1 MVSRAEFSGLRD
13 EIADALGIVKR
24 INDYRIAKL
33 RYALRLDGLPP
44 NLASRS
50 QVLSDAL
57 LQRNATS
64 VIRHPLGVVAR
75 ADPWQIVYSALGC
88 AHVDS
93 SRARSVLPTDYRP
106 LLASIFRRDEGSIS
120 NLGTLAKNTLNWSA
134 LPVALSIHQFCRT
147 LRNGSAKSVADTAAL
162 SLNSPTFGV
171 EDVGIAGVVPDQ
183 LPFPKASPTTE
194 FWLAFAIGRS
204 PQKLDARFRDFA
216 LARHAYSVGDCNASV
231 ALLEATG
238 TPSISPPFEFLRA
251 ALELAARIELA
262 DHGAAIRLIAS
273 QASANERCPAFL
285 PVIQALGH
293 LKWPHFKSESADLSG
308 AIALDALWRTTEDDA
323 VATTLRFAFSYQLR
337 NSDFARPSEFA
348 DHPESF
354 DRARLTY
361 FLRNICVPSIMDM
374 STAFK
379 TSREVYEERQA
390 VCGAL
395 TALDPKHSTDYQAE
409 IYTITNRHAV
419 ADGLRLVDASRIHVD
434 TDAIVRWS
442 RRRLEEDFRRY
453 SDLVRAG
460 IGEEGDFNEILR
472 EVFATIGARQL
483 YFTPDDQ
490 ADAILADIFFRL
502 RAEFLGNSDYGLDYF
517 LSKRVRHQS
526 FIGLA
531 RGPLEFQNL
540 ITTRETESGAYRSN
554 TVWLDRLRTLNA
566 DQRTQVD
573 ARLAKFSEDFDA
585 SLIEVKDEA
594 FQIRSD
600 DRPDGLF
607 DVPITTRMLFVV
619 RSVAQAG
626 IAFDDFLR
634 MTLHLLWAG
643 LEPSLESA
651 RRLIAEDLKPK
662 LAALFDELKKDLKNI
677 ADSDP
682 SFPDMSMAIGDVS
695 VHVQR
700 NLDEAAGWFVRPEGQ
715 QANYTFTMSQSVDI
729 AVQSALKS
737 HRAFSPDLELNA
749 SGDATLNAPDL
760 LLLTDA
766 IFVAID
772 NAKAHCGIKHEPHVS
787 IDCRIDPNTQRL
799 NLDIRNSVS
808 PGVRSATV
816 EKKLDRIRQ
825 LIATGTSYSGARREG
840 GSGFVKIAAALRH
853 SAEGQMQ
860 FGFESDSEFR
870 MQLSFRPT
878 QFTVAVIRA

>member
-1 MVSRAEFSGLRD
+1 
-13 EIADALGIVKR
+13 
-24 INDYRIAKL
+24 
-33 RYALRLDGLPP
+33 
-44 NLASRS
+44 
-50 QVLSDAL
+50 
-57 LQRNATS
+57 
-64 VIRHPLGVVAR
+64 
-75 ADPWQIVYSALGC
+75 
-88 AHVDS
+88 
-93 SRARSVLPTDYRP
+93 
-106 LLASIFRRDEGSIS
+106 
-120 NLGTLAKNTLNWSA
+120 
-134 LPVALSIHQFCRT
+134 
-147 LRNGSAKSVADTAAL
+147 
-162 SLNSPTFGV
+162 
-171 EDVGIAGVVPDQ
+171 
-183 LPFPKASPTTE
+183 
-194 FWLAFAIGRS
+194 
-204 PQKLDARFRDFA
+204 
-216 LARHAYSVGDCNASV
+216 
-231 ALLEATG
+231 
-238 TPSISPPFEFLRA
+238 
-251 ALELAARIELA
+251 
-262 DHGAAIRLIAS
+262 
-273 QASANERCPAFL
+273 
-285 PVIQALGH
+285 
-293 LKWPHFKSESADLSG
+293 LSG
-308 AIALDALWRTTEDDA
+308 AIALDALWRTTENDA

-337 NSDFARPSEFA
+337 NSGFARPSEFA
-348 DHPESF
+348 DQPESF
-354 DRARLTY
+354 NQARLVY

-374 STAFK
+374 SNAFK

-395 TALDPKHSTDYQAE
+395 TALDPEHSTDYQAE

-472 EVFATIGARQL
+472 EVFATIGARQM

-490 ADAILADIFFRL
+490 ADAILADVFFRL
-502 RAEFLGNSDYGLDYF
+502 RSEFLGNSDYGLDYF

-554 TVWLDRLRTLNA
+554 TVWLDRLRTLTP

-573 ARLAKFSEDFDA
+573 MRLAKFSEDFDA
-585 SLIEVKDEA
+585 SLITIKDEA
-594 FQIRSD
+594 FQIRSE
-600 DRPDGLF
+600 DRPNGLF

-634 MTLHLLWAG
+634 MALHLLWAG
-643 LEPSLESA
+643 LEPSLEAA
-651 RRLIAEDLKPK
+651 RRLIKDDLKPR
-662 LAALFDELKKDLKNI
+662 LAALFDELKKDLKII
-677 ADSDP
+677 ADCDP

-695 VHVQR
+695 VNVQR

-737 HRAFSPDLELNA
+737 HRAFSPELELNA
-749 SGDATLNAPDL
+749 SGEATLNAPDL

-772 NAKAHCGIKHEPHVS
+772 NAKAHCGIKRDPHVS
-787 IDCRIDPNTQRL
+787 IDCRIDPATERL
-799 NLDIRNSVS
+799 MLDVRNSVA
-808 PGVRSATV
+808 PGVRTPAV
-816 EKKLDRIRQ
+816 EKKLDRIREV
-825 LIATGTSYSGARREG
+825 IATGTSYSGARREG

-860 FGFESDSEFR
+860 FGFESDGEFR